1 MQQWLKTRKRLI
13 REIDLLT
20 NENEKAA
27 KALYEK
33 TASVNALL
41 RAIRRLDFDLKKEES
56 KNVTLQSRIKELEKE
71 IMERDFMEGFM
82 ENDV

>member
-1 MQQWLKTRKRLI
+1 MQWFKTLKRLI

-20 NENEKAA
+20 SENEKAS
-27 KALYEK
+27 KALLKK
-33 TASVNALL
+33 TATVNALL
-41 RAIRRLDFDLKKEES
+41 RAMRCLDNDLKKSES
-56 KNVTLQSRIKELEKE
+56 KISTLQGKIIELEKE

>member
-27 KALYEK
+27 KALHEK
-33 TASVNALL
+33 TATICALL
-41 RAIRRLDFDLKKEES
+41 RAMRRLDFDLEKEES
-56 KNVTLQSRIKELEKE
+56 KNTALQGKIKELEKE
-71 IMERDFMEGFM
+71 IAERDFMEGFM

>member
-20 NENEKAA
+20 NENDKAA